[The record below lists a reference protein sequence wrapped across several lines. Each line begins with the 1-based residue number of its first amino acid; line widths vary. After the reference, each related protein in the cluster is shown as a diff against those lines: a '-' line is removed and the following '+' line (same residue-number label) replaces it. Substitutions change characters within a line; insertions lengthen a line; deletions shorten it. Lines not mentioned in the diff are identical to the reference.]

1 MSITRRGYVID
12 KDNITIEELAE
23 LKEELYITPN
33 VPEEFSQDI
42 KPYALYHENENT
54 IIVPRYFG
62 IEKVGKLKLH
72 EQLKKFH
79 SIKTNFKFNGELR
92 QAQQEIVDEVLPKIK
107 TQGGGII
114 SVPCGEG
121 KTVMAIKIAH
131 SLGLKTLVLVHKTFL
146 QDQWVARVKQ
156 FTNAHIGTIRQSVV
170 DIEDKDIVI
179 GMIQSISKRKYDMN
193 IFDQFGFVIV
203 DECHHIASRVFSRT
217 LYKAGAN
224 YTLGLS
230 ATPKR
235 VDGLTRVLHWY
246 LGKMLFVKER
256 KQNNN
261 VIVRKFNIDL
271 KDPLFVEKT
280 LWVKGKIVVSIPK
293 MTTNLTKIQ
302 RRNQL
307 IIDTVNALRINSNRK
322 ILVLSGRIEHL
333 EYLKKKVDESIQYDV
348 DTGKLLEDDCKTC
361 YYIGKLKSD
370 ERKDAEKNGDI
381 LFASYEM
388 AQEGLDIDR
397 LNTIILATPK
407 KDVVQA
413 IGRIM
418 RRILTKNDLKPLIVD
433 FSDDLSVFTKQGKIR
448 HTLYSKNNYI
458 IKEIMIDD
466 NYQVPVSKY
475 YQANQQILQTDN
487 MTIPKIFDEELLDD
501 SVCDETKPVQV
512 QRCVASTDFDWVFN
526 D

>member
-1 MSITRRGYVID
+1 MSITRRGYVIN
-12 KDNITIEELAE
+12 KDNITSEELME

-33 VPEEFSQDI
+33 IPEEFSQDI
-42 KPYALYHENENT
+42 KPYALYHENEKT
-54 IIVPRYFG
+54 ITIPRYFG
-62 IEKVGKLKLH
+62 IEKVGKLKLS
-72 EQLKKFH
+72 EQLKNFQ
-79 SIKTNFKFNGELR
+79 SIKTKFKFNGELR

-107 TQGGGII
+107 KQGGGII

-131 SLGLKTLVLVHKTFL
+131 LLGLKTLVLVHKTFL

-156 FTNAHIGTIRQSVV
+156 FTNARIGTIRQSTI

-235 VDGLTRVLHWY
+235 TDGLTRVLHWY

-261 VIVRKFNIDL
+261 VIVRKFNMSL
-271 KDPLFVEKT
+271 TDPLFIEQT
-280 LWVKGKIVVSIPK
+280 LWFKKKRVVSIPK
-293 MTTNLTKIQ
+293 MINNLIKIQ

-307 IIDTVNALRINSNRK
+307 IIDTINALRVNSNRK

-333 EYLKKKVDESIQYDV
+333 EFLKKKVDESIQNDI

-418 RRILTKNDLKPLIVD
+418 RRILTKTDLKPLIVD
-433 FSDDLSVFTKQGKIR
+433 LTDDLSIFTKQGKIR

-487 MTIPKIFDEELLDD
+487 IPLSTIFNEEILDD
-501 SVCDETKPVQV
+501 PICDEKKPEQV

>member
-1 MSITRRGYVID
+1 MSISRRGYVIN
-12 KDNITIEELAE
+12 KNNITSEELSE

-42 KPYALYHENENT
+42 KPYALYHENEDT
-54 IIVPRYFG
+54 IIIPRYFG
-62 IEKVGKLKLH
+62 IKNFGKSQLKNFNSEKVK
-72 EQLKKFH
+72 
-79 SIKTNFKFNGELR
+79 FKFNGKLR

-107 TQGGGII
+107 KDGGGII

-121 KTVMAIKIAH
+121 KTVMAIKISH

-156 FTNAHIGTIRQSVV
+156 FTNARIGIIRQSTV
-170 DIEDKDIVI
+170 DIDNKDIVI
-179 GMIQSISKRKYDMN
+179 GMIQSISKRKYDMD

-235 VDGLTRVLHWY
+235 TDGLTRVLHWY

-261 VIVRKFNIDL
+261 VIVRKLNMSL
-271 KDPLFVEKT
+271 SDPLFVEKT
-280 LWVKGKIVVSIPK
+280 IWFKGKFVVSIPK

-307 IIDTVNALRINSNRK
+307 IIDTINALRVNSNRK
-322 ILVLSGRIEHL
+322 ILILSGRIEHL
-333 EYLKKKVDESIQYDV
+333 EFLKKQVDESIQHDV
-348 DTGKLLEDDCKTC
+348 KMGKLLEDDCKTC
-361 YYIGKLKSD
+361 FYIGKLKAD

-418 RRILTKNDLKPLIVD
+418 RKILTNADLKPLIID
-433 FSDDLSVFTKQGKIR
+433 FVDDLSVFIKQGKIR
-448 HTLYSKNNYI
+448 HNLYSKNNYI

-466 NYQVPVSKY
+466 NYQVPISKY
-475 YQANQQILQTDN
+475 YQSNQQLLQNDN
-487 MTIPKIFDEELLDD
+487 MNISTIFDEDHLCDT
-501 SVCDETKPVQV
+501 VCDEKKQEHEQIQYHITS
-512 QRCVASTDFDWVFN
+512 ADFDWAF
-526 D
+526 